1 VGLARRGWGGRVGAR
16 RAYTCLPPP
25 PASCA
30 RVYLS
35 RGTLAHDGSAW
46 PTTGISRG
54 ASRVPTVLWGGL
66 ACALALPV
74 EIPDAVCCEDAP
86 ESTYTPALAVTLRR
100 TLEVVTRGGQR
111 DVGDGLHAAED
122 PSRAQLD
129 ARQSRVTGGA
139 EGGRLVRT
147 PHVPSSAP
155 GNARRCCAAVPPCR
169 CTGRGACYGRWI
181 QVHRPHDS
189 GFSRARLSPRGADER
204 AQGTA
209 IPPRE
214 RAARLPLP
222 RGNRVGHGC
231 NPCWRR
237 SYTQTARCMRLSGWG
252 WVLWEVQWQSAP
264 SLLWL
269 VGLRVGAGWLVV
281 ARGRPGAVLAYGAL
295 SPRTRCYEV
304 CLTCERT

>member
-1 VGLARRGWGGRVGAR
+1 M
-16 RAYTCLPPP
+16 
-25 PASCA
+25 
-30 RVYLS
+30 
-35 RGTLAHDGSAW
+35 
-46 PTTGISRG
+46 
-54 ASRVPTVLWGGL
+54 LWGGL

-237 SYTQTARCMRLSGWG
+237 SYTQTARCMTEWVGMGAVGGAVAECTLAAPAGWAAG
-252 WVLWEVQWQSAP
+252 RC
-264 SLLWL
+264 WL
-269 VGLRVGAGWLVV
+269 VGGGEGSPWRCAGLW
-281 ARGRPGAVLAYGAL
+281 RPVPEDSLL
-295 SPRTRCYEV
+295 
-304 CLTCERT
+304 